1 MHIWGTGVF
10 DNAPAVEWADQ
21 FDRTAVVRR
30 PALIRSVLAS
40 AVRAD
45 DPRAWLVAL
54 GAATT
59 VAAALPG
66 GPLLAV
72 NSGPKSLSDN
82 QFQPSAELSA
92 AAVETLEQYMSGQT
106 EWTRLWTRAA
116 LLDDAVAVVE
126 AVIEELEERTALT
139 VRVREA
145 S

>member
-21 FDRTAVVRR
+21 FDRTAAVGR
-30 PALIRSVLAS
+30 PALVRSALET

-45 DPRAWLVAL
+45 DQRGWLVAL

-66 GPLLAV
+66 GLLLAE
-72 NSGPKSLSDN
+72 NAGPKSVIDN
-82 QFQPSAELSA
+82 QFQPSAELAA
-92 AAVETLEQYMSGQT
+92 AAVDALEQCMSVHT

-126 AVIEELEERTALT
+126 AVIGELEARTALP

>member
-21 FDRTAVVRR
+21 FDRTAAVGR
-30 PALIRSVLAS
+30 PALVRSALET

-45 DPRAWLVAL
+45 DQHAWLVAL
-54 GAATT
+54 GAATSCGRLTRRPAPRGERRPEVSDRLPISTFSGAGCCCTECAGT
-59 VAAALPG
+59 VHS
-66 GPLLAV
+66 V
-72 NSGPKSLSDN
+72 H
-82 QFQPSAELSA
+82 
-92 AAVETLEQYMSGQT
+92 T

-126 AVIEELEERTALT
+126 AVIEELEERTAQT

>member
-21 FDRTAVVRR
+21 FDRTAAVGR
-30 PALIRSVLAS
+30 PALVRSALAT

-45 DPRAWLVAL
+45 DQRAWLVAL

-66 GPLLAV
+66 GLLLAE
-72 NSGPKSLSDN
+72 NTGPKSVTDN
-82 QFQPSAELSA
+82 QFHPSAEMTA
-92 AAVETLEQYMSGQT
+92 AAVESLEQCMSVHT
-106 EWTRLWTRAA
+106 EWTRLWTRAVM
-116 LLDDAVAVVE
+116 LDDAVAVVE

>member
-21 FDRTAVVRR
+21 FDRTAAVGR
-30 PALIRSVLAS
+30 PALVRSALAT

-45 DPRAWLVAL
+45 DQRAWMIAL

-66 GPLLAV
+66 GLLLAE
-72 NSGPKSLSDN
+72 NTGPKSVTDN
-82 QFQPSAELSA
+82 QFQPSIEL
-92 AAVETLEQYMSGQT
+92 AAVALATLEQCMSVHT
-106 EWTRLWTRAA
+106 EWTRAA
-116 LLDDAVAVVE
+116 LLDDAIAVVE
-126 AVIEELEERTALT
+126 AVIEELKKRTALT

>member
-21 FDRTAVVRR
+21 FDRTAAVGR
-30 PALIRSVLAS
+30 PALVRSALAT

-45 DPRAWLVAL
+45 DQRAWLIAL

-66 GPLLAV
+66 GLLLAE
-72 NSGPKSLSDN
+72 NTGPKSVTDN
-82 QFQPSAELSA
+82 QFQPSIEL
-92 AAVETLEQYMSGQT
+92 AAVALATLEQCISVHT

-116 LLDDAVAVVE
+116 LLDDAIAVGK
-126 AVIEELEERTALT
+126 AVIEELEKRTALT

>member
-21 FDRTAVVRR
+21 FDRTAAVGR
-30 PALIRSVLAS
+30 PALVRSTLAT

-45 DPRAWLVAL
+45 NQRAWLVAL

-66 GPLLAV
+66 GLLLSE
-72 NSGPKSLSDN
+72 NTGPKSVTDN
-82 QFQPSAELSA
+82 QFQPSAELAA
-92 AAVETLEQYMSGQT
+92 AAVKTLEQCMSVYT